1 MYNKD
6 AATGLYTIF
15 SADIKATFKV
25 AQDMYIW
32 QKQSSSMGGL
42 FQKDTQ
48 EIKYMPHK
56 LTIEEAN
63 LLMNFFDM
71 AALSKF
77 DMYLRTFLGVSTVEA
92 DTFLN

>member
-1 MYNKD
+1 
-6 AATGLYTIF
+6 
-15 SADIKATFKV
+15 
-25 AQDMYIW
+25 MYIW
-32 QKQSSSMGGL
+32 QKQKSSMGGL

-56 LTIEEAN
+56 ITIEEAN

-77 DMYLRTFLGVSTVEA
+77 DMYLRTFLGVSIEA
-92 DTFLN
+92 ESFLNWNLNRHWAINQYLHYFNNTKYIPK

>member
-1 MYNKD
+1 
-6 AATGLYTIF
+6 
-15 SADIKATFKV
+15 
-25 AQDMYIW
+25 
-32 QKQSSSMGGL
+32 MGGL

-56 LTIEEAN
+56 ITAEEAN

-77 DMYLRTFLGVSTVEA
+77 DMYLRTFLGASLEA
-92 DTFLN
+92 ESFLNWNLNHHSGFNQYPDYFNKVKYIPK

>member
-1 MYNKD
+1 
-6 AATGLYTIF
+6 
-15 SADIKATFKV
+15 
-25 AQDMYIW
+25 MYIW
-32 QKQSSSMGGL
+32 QKQKSSMGGL

-56 LTIEEAN
+56 ITIEEAN

-77 DMYLRTFLGVSTVEA
+77 DMYLRTFLGATVESS
-92 DTFLN
+92 DFLN

>member
-1 MYNKD
+1 
-6 AATGLYTIF
+6 
-15 SADIKATFKV
+15 
-25 AQDMYIW
+25 
-32 QKQSSSMGGL
+32 MGGL

-56 LTIEEAN
+56 ITIEEAN

-77 DMYLRTFLGVSTVEA
+77 DMYLRTFLGATVESS
-92 DTFLN
+92 DFLN

>member
-1 MYNKD
+1 MIIYNKD
-6 AATGLYTIF
+6 VATGLYTIF
-15 SADIKATFKV
+15 SADIKSTFNV

-56 LTIEEAN
+56 LSVEEAG
-63 LLMNFFDM
+63 LMMNFFDM

-77 DMYLRTFLGVSTVEA
+77 GMYLRSF
-92 DTFLN
+92 